1 MKTAVYLLNTDP
13 EREPAFASELR
24 MEELTAGLSRNR
36 QEKIRAMKMPGA
48 KRLSLG
54 AGLLLAHGLEQLGIR
69 EQQAVLE
76 YRKNGKPYLKD
87 YPEIYFNL
95 SHSGTMAMAVFGDV
109 EVGCDIE
116 QVGRNR
122 EQVAKRF
129 FTPEEQAY
137 LHRAG
142 EGEAWAKAFCRV
154 WTMKE
159 AFLKVTGEGAR
170 IPLTDFSIH
179 LETDPVTVF
188 WKGQKQ
194 PFDFFEISVPGYQ
207 CTICMTRREG
217 KTVESSSVSW
227 NVFI

>member
-76 YRKNGKPYLKD
+76 YRKNGKSYLKD

-95 SHSGTMAMAVFGDV
+95 SHSGTMAMAVFADV
-109 EVGCDIE
+109 ETGCDIE
-116 QVGRNR
+116 QTGRGR
-122 EQVAKRF
+122 EQVARRF
-129 FTPEEQAY
+129 FTPQEQ
-137 LHRAG
+137 
-142 EGEAWAKAFCRV
+142 K
-154 WTMKE
+154 
-159 AFLKVTGEGAR
+159 
-170 IPLTDFSIH
+170 
-179 LETDPVTVF
+179 
-188 WKGQKQ
+188 
-194 PFDFFEISVPGYQ
+194 VPGP
-207 CTICMTRREG
+207 RPSAG
-217 KTVESSSVSW
+217 SGP
-227 NVFI
+227 